1 MAPTTKDA
9 KNMIWSATYSNVP
22 VYEFNVENNH
32 VMRRRLDGWINA
44 TQILKVADFDKPA
57 RTRILEREVQKGI
70 HEKVQ
75 GGYGKYQGT
84 WIPLELGQQLAEKNG
99 VYEKLRPIFD
109 YVPGDVTPPPAPKHT
124 TAASNK
130 PKAPRAPA
138 VRKLAK
144 PQLVPVPRHFNDD
157 NYDNISAQLN
167 DDESPDNSTVVSE
180 SMIDEEE
187 SIQHGQYSTSRKRR
201 RITEQS
207 SEWARQEEED
217 TMYSDAL
224 LDYFML
230 QENDVPYTMNPPA
243 IPKGFHI
250 DRSIDD
256 QGHTSLHWAAAMGDI
271 DIVRD
276 LISRGANPNVRN
288 LRGETPLIRACL
300 FANSHEKGTMAKLV
314 HILRNTITVPDHYG
328 GTVFHHVAY
337 TAHSGMKSSRARHYL
352 DVLINKL
359 FETVSKHDAMACL
372 NLRDQRGET
381 ALHIA
386 VRHSR
391 RCTRVLQGAGV
402 FSDIPNH
409 NGETVDQFLQKNAR
423 QHKKSDQSFFSS
435 SPIPADAVL
444 MNSREHGPKASVTFS
459 FSQDSYQAKASREFS
474 ESFNIINQK
483 AYELV
488 QAGEAEILQ
497 MQSDLDDA
505 ERLLQIASSERA
517 AVRQKTLQLSAM
529 MEDDDMGNLEEEDA
543 ALTKE
548 AEAIQEQIQHRAIH
562 NLVRGEEARVV
573 HRPSNGAESEHE
585 LNAKSLVALQLW
597 EEQSRRRELTKEVV
611 RCLANEGMSE
621 TGEQCKQ
628 LMSITLG
635 VHVQDLPGMV
645 DDVLEELEM
654 ARSDD
659 KGLEAVDVMVE

>member
-130 PKAPRAPA
+130 PKVPRAPA
-138 VRKLAK
+138 VRKPAK
-144 PQLVPVPRHFNDD
+144 PHLVSVQRHFNEE

-167 DDESPDNSTVVSE
+167 DDDSPDNTTVISE
-180 SMIDEEE
+180 SMVDDEE
-187 SIQHGQYSTSRKRR
+187 SIQHGQYSASRKRR

-230 QENDVPYTMNPPA
+230 QENDAPYTMNPPA
-243 IPKGFHI
+243 IPKGFHV

-276 LISRGANPNVRN
+276 LINRGASPSVRN

-314 HILRNTITVPDHYG
+314 HILRGTITIPDHYC

-352 DVLINKL
+352 EVLVNKL
-359 FETVSKHDAMACL
+359 FETVPKHDAMVCL

-381 ALHIA
+381 ALHVA
-386 VRHSR
+386 ARQSR

-402 FSDIPNH
+402 ASDIPNH
-409 NGETVDQFLQKNAR
+409 NGETVDQFLQKK
-423 QHKKSDQSFFSS
+423 QHKKSDISFFSS
-435 SPIPADAVL
+435 SPIQAEATL
-444 MNSREHGPKASVTFS
+444 INGRGHGPKASPNFS
-459 FSQDSYQAKASREFS
+459 FSPDNYQAKASKDFS
-474 ESFNIINQK
+474 ESFSIINQK

-488 QAGEAEILQ
+488 QAGEAEILH

-505 ERLLQIASSERA
+505 ERLLQIACSERA
-517 AVRQKTLQLSAM
+517 AIRQKTLQLSAM
-529 MEDDDMGNLEEEDA
+529 MEDDDMDNLEEEDA
-543 ALTKE
+543 LLTKE

-562 NLVRGEEARVV
+562 NLVRGEEAKVA
-573 HRPSNGAESEHE
+573 HRPSDGTESDLE
-585 LNAKSLVALQLW
+585 LQVKSAVALQLW
-597 EEQSRRRELTKEVV
+597 EEQSRRRELTKEAVH
-611 RCLANEGMSE
+611 CLANEGMSK

-635 VHVQDLPGMV
+635 VHPQDLPGMV

-654 ARSDD
+654 AKDD
-659 KGLEAVDVMVE
+659 DDGGIEAVDVIVE

>member
-1 MAPTTKDA
+1 
-9 KNMIWSATYSNVP
+9 
-22 VYEFNVENNH
+22 
-32 VMRRRLDGWINA
+32 
-44 TQILKVADFDKPA
+44 
-57 RTRILEREVQKGI
+57 
-70 HEKVQ
+70 
-75 GGYGKYQGT
+75 
-84 WIPLELGQQLAEKNG
+84 
-99 VYEKLRPIFD
+99 
-109 YVPGDVTPPPAPKHT
+109 
-124 TAASNK
+124 
-130 PKAPRAPA
+130 
-138 VRKLAK
+138 
-144 PQLVPVPRHFNDD
+144 
-157 NYDNISAQLN
+157 
-167 DDESPDNSTVVSE
+167 
-180 SMIDEEE
+180 MIDEEE
-187 SIQHGQYSTSRKRR
+187 SIQHGQHSTSRKRK
-201 RITEQS
+201 RIPEQS

-230 QENDVPYTMNPPA
+230 QENDAPYTMNPPP
-243 IPKGFHI
+243 IPKGFQV

-256 QGHTSLHWAAAMGDI
+256 QGHTSLHWAAAMGDV

-276 LISRGANPNVRN
+276 LINRGANPNVRN

-314 HILRNTITVPDHYG
+314 HILRNTITIPDHYG

-352 DVLINKL
+352 DILINML
-359 FETVSKHDAMACL
+359 VETVSKHDAMACL

-391 RCTRVLQGAGV
+391 RCARVLQGAGV
-402 FSDIPNH
+402 LSDIPNH
-409 NGETVDQFLQKNAR
+409 NGETVDQFLQKSAR

-435 SPIPADAVL
+435 SPVPVEAVL
-444 MNSREHGPKASVTFS
+444 MNGREYGAKASANFS
-459 FSQDSYQAKASREFS
+459 LSQDSYQAKASREFS
-474 ESFNIINQK
+474 DSFNVINQK

-505 ERLLQIASSERA
+505 ERLLQIASSDRIA
-517 AVRQKTLQLSAM
+517 IHQKTLQLNAM
-529 MEDDDMGNLEEEDA
+529 MEDDDDMVSLEEEDA

-562 NLVRGEEARVV
+562 NLVRGEEAKVV
-573 HRPSNGAESEHE
+573 QRPSNGSESEHD
-585 LNAKSLVALQLW
+585 LNAKGLVALQLW
-597 EEQSRRRELTKEVV
+597 EEQSRRRELTKEAV

-621 TGEQCKQ
+621 TGEQCRR
-628 LMSITLG
+628 LMTITLG
-635 VHVQDLPGMV
+635 VPAQDLPGMV

-654 ARSDD
+654 ARNDD
-659 KGLEAVDVMVE
+659 GEMQAVDVVVE